1 MIEVQAV
8 IPWSAA
14 ERPAYEELAIR
25 EIHVATRD
33 PRRAV
38 RFYERVFGFRLLG
51 PADANPVV
59 LQATARTDIV
69 LHDVRDPGVEHRGF
83 LDAFGFV
90 VPNLDRARQ
99 QAWDLGV
106 EIARDSGAPDQIYRW
121 SNGRSLY
128 VRTPDGNEI
137 ELAELWHTAERR
149 YRIIYAGAA
158 ARGRIA
164 APAAYPAA
172 RHASG

>member
-1 MIEVQAV
+1 GAVAVRDARRRRDRTAHRAAVRARRSARRASGADRHRGRVARDQQRRRTGSSLAASVPAAALTPDEENATMIEVQAV

-90 VPNLDRARQ
+90 
-99 QAWDLGV
+99 
-106 EIARDSGAPDQIYRW
+106 
-121 SNGRSLY
+121 
-128 VRTPDGNEI
+128 
-137 ELAELWHTAERR
+137 
-149 YRIIYAGAA
+149 
-158 ARGRIA
+158 
-164 APAAYPAA
+164 
-172 RHASG
+172 